1 MSNAKGQEARDKGQ
15 GARACFVAGEYTFD
29 LLDCEVEQ
37 WMVSKGDVVLTIV
50 DDRPDPLSTEAHA
63 LFRLLSAVRRQSMEA
78 RA

>member
-1 MSNAKGQEARDKGQ
+1 MSNTTGQEARDKGQ
-15 GARACFVAGEYTFD
+15 GFRSLFAGEYTFD